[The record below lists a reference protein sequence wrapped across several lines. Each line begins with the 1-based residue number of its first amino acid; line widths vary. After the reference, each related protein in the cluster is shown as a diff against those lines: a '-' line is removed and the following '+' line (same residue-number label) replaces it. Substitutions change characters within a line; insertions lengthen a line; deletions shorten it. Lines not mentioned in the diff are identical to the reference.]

1 MRCRVYYKV
10 QGWSKN
16 YSPFGLRGRER
27 KQSRV
32 EQIQSKIS
40 LFLTNSTLLSSITPP
55 SSLHPNGPLEL
66 GPRDRSIKEEKN
78 HYEISNKHQFNIN
91 KSLTKTKT
99 QNYCFL
105 IYYNAIIYEKGAQ
118 CASWMRFCCWVKV
131 KLFCLKYFK
140 GQGYLF

>member
-1 MRCRVYYKV
+1 MRCRVYCKV

-16 YSPFGLRGRER
+16 YGPFGLKGRER
-27 KQSRV
+27 EQS
-32 EQIQSKIS
+32 IFS
-40 LFLTNSTLLSSITPP
+40 LKLVYFQPILLYFP
-55 SSLHPNGPLEL
+55 SLPFHPNGPLEL
-66 GPRDRSIKEEKN
+66 GPGGRSIKEEKN

-105 IYYNAIIYEKGAQ
+105 IYYNAIIYEKGTR
-118 CASWMRFCCWVKV
+118 CVSWMRFCCWVKV

-140 GQGYLF
+140 GQGCLF